1 MDSRAI
7 DGVSVSGSE
16 HQPLVRESILVQ
28 LTHASRRWIRELQIH
43 AEISSTNSHLM
54 ARAASE
60 SIDGIVCLAERQTG
74 GRGRR
79 GRTWLTPSGQNIA
92 LSLGKS
98 LPISVAQVAP
108 LSLVVGLAA
117 VNALKRV
124 GVDNATLK
132 WPNDL
137 LLNGAKVG
145 GILIELPSIGNPL
158 TVVVGIGINM
168 GSGEEVSAHLGSPVG
183 DLLAGRASISRNTLA
198 AELINSVFEMTSR
211 FESHG
216 FVTLRPD
223 WEVLHA
229 HQDRSVRVIGANE
242 TIEGIARGVTDSGEL
257 ILETVSGVR
266 HFSGGEV
273 SLRGEHE
280 SS

>member
-1 MDSRAI
+1 
-7 DGVSVSGSE
+7 VSGSG

-28 LTHASRRWIRELQIH
+28 LTHDSRRWIRELQVYT
-43 AEISSTNSHLM
+43 EIGSTNSHLM

-79 GRTWLTPSGQNIA
+79 GRTWLTPPGQNIA

-98 LPISVAQVAP
+98 LSISVSQVAP

-117 VNALKRV
+117 VSALKRV
-124 GVDNATLK
+124 GVDNAMLK

-137 LLNGAKVG
+137 LLNGVKVG

-158 TVVVGIGINM
+158 TVVIGIGINV

-183 DLLAGRASISRNTLA
+183 DLLAGRTSISRNALA
-198 AELINSVFEMTSR
+198 AELIDSVFEMTNR
-211 FESHG
+211 FESQG
-216 FVTLRPD
+216 FAPMRPR

-229 HQDRSVRVIGANE
+229 HQDRNVRVIGTNE
-242 TIEGIARGVTDSGEL
+242 TIEGIARGVTDGGEL
-257 ILETVSGVR
+257 IVETAAGIR
-266 HFSGGEV
+266 QFTGGEV
-273 SLRGEHE
+273 SLRGEHG

>member
-7 DGVSVSGSE
+7 DGVSVSGPE

-28 LTHASRRWIRELQIH
+28 LTHETRRWIRELQVH
-43 AEISSTNSHLM
+43 AEIGSTNSHLM
-54 ARAASE
+54 TRAANE

-79 GRTWLTPSGQNIA
+79 GRTWLTPPGQNIA

-98 LPISVAQVAP
+98 LPTSVSQVAP
-108 LSLVVGLAA
+108 LSLAVGLAA
-117 VNALKRV
+117 VSALQRV
-124 GVDNATLK
+124 GVDDVMLK

-145 GILIELPSIGNPL
+145 GILIELPSIVTPL
-158 TVVVGIGINM
+158 AVVIGIGINM
-168 GSGEEVSAHLGSPVG
+168 GSGEEVGAHLGLPVG
-183 DLLAGRASISRNTLA
+183 DLLAGRVSISRNTLA
-198 AELINSVFEMTSR
+198 AELIISVFEMTNR
-211 FESHG
+211 FESQG
-216 FVTLRPD
+216 FAPMRHI
-223 WEVLHA
+223 WEGLHA
-229 HQDRSVRVIGANE
+229 HQDRNVRLIGTNE

-257 ILETVSGVR
+257 ILETAAGVR

-273 SLRGEHE
+273 SLRGEHG
-280 SS
+280 S

>member
-16 HQPLVRESILVQ
+16 HQPLVSESILVQ
-28 LTHASRRWIRELQIH
+28 LAHDSRRWIRELQIH

-54 ARAASE
+54 ARAASQ

-98 LPISVAQVAP
+98 VPISVAQVAP

-117 VNALKRV
+117 VSALKRV
-124 GVDNATLK
+124 GVDNAMLK

-183 DLLAGRASISRNTLA
+183 DLLAGRISISRNTLA

-211 FESHG
+211 FELHG
-216 FVTLRPD
+216 FATMRPD
-223 WEVLHA
+223 WEDLHA
-229 HQDRSVRVIGANE
+229 HQDRNVRVIGTNE

-257 ILETVSGVR
+257 ILETAAGIR

-273 SLRGEHE
+273 SLRSEHG

>member
-1 MDSRAI
+1 ME
-7 DGVSVSGSE
+7 VSVAGSE

-28 LTHASRRWIRELQIH
+28 LTHDSRRWIRDLQVY
-43 AEISSTNSHLM
+43 AEIDSTNSHLM

-60 SIDGIVCLAERQTG
+60 SIDGMVCLAERQTG

-79 GRTWLTPSGQNIA
+79 GRTWLTPPGQNIA

-98 LPISVAQVAP
+98 LRISVSQVAP

-117 VNALKRV
+117 VSALKRV
-124 GVDNATLK
+124 GVDNAMLK

-168 GSGEEVSAHLGSPVG
+168 GSGQEVSAHLGSPVG
-183 DLLAGRASISRNTLA
+183 DLLAGRTSISRNTLA
-198 AELINSVFEMTSR
+198 AELINSVFEMTNR

-216 FVTLRPD
+216 FAPMRPS

-229 HQDRSVRVIGANE
+229 HQDRNVRVIGTNE
-242 TIEGIARGVTDSGEL
+242 TIEGIARGVTDGGEL
-257 ILETVSGVR
+257 ILEMAAGIR
-266 HFSGGEV
+266 HFTGGEV
-273 SLRGEHE
+273 SLRGEHG